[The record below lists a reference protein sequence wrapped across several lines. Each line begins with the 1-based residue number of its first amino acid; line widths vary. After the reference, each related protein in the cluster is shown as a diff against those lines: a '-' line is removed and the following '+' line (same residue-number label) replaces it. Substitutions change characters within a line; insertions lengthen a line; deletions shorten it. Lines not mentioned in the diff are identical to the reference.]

1 MDGQKSSSEWLS
13 ITEAA
18 TQLKLS
24 PEQVHD
30 LIAAGEL
37 ETTGQGEALQVLP
50 LGVAVYVLKRA
61 GSHLQQ
67 IHRPTSALTT
77 ACGILLPPL
86 IGLWFMAVCA
96 EVFSIREGKIIV
108 PVPAAIVI
116 LTVALALAWWMA
128 RQTDDFSSVNGVGTA
143 LRGRRLTPEGRVG
156 TQWVVFTGIPLV
168 PVRSY
173 VILEEHAQDHT
184 IVAAPRV
191 TRLQVRP
198 LGRMYW
204 PQVLPTLAAVW
215 AGVAVVIALAIR
227 IR

>member
-1 MDGQKSSSEWLS
+1 
-13 ITEAA
+13 
-18 TQLKLS
+18 
-24 PEQVHD
+24 
-30 LIAAGEL
+30 
-37 ETTGQGEALQVLP
+37 
-50 LGVAVYVLKRA
+50 
-61 GSHLQQ
+61 
-67 IHRPTSALTT
+67 
-77 ACGILLPPL
+77 
-86 IGLWFMAVCA
+86 MAVCA